1 VILKPSKTPLPHF
14 AIAALH
20 AAMALLLCLC
30 VFGLASQ
37 KTDVARLGKA
47 LPALAAFNQG
57 SDAVFRAVESGLPFL
72 AEGGEAQELPNG
84 YAEDCSSPESC
95 DQFDDETPGIDDDEV
110 FVVAP
115 HHETPSMYLGALSA
129 IARLNAITP
138 RRHISELLR
147 PPNF

>member
-1 VILKPSKTPLPHF
+1 VILKPSQTPLPHF

-20 AAMALLLCLC
+20 AVMALLLCLC
-30 VFGLASQ
+30 VFGLAGQ
-37 KTDVARLGKA
+37 KTDVAHLAKA

-57 SDAVFRAVESGLPFL
+57 TDAAFRAVESGLPFL

-95 DQFDDETPGIDDDEV
+95 NQFDNETPGIDDDEV

-115 HHETPSMYLGALSA
+115 HHDPSSMYLGAQAALP
-129 IARLNAITP
+129 RLNAITP
-138 RRHISELLR
+138 RLHISELLR